1 MKNSTLS
8 LDIET
13 LVELTPE
20 DQANV
25 NGGWQ
30 SLSSP
35 MPMPSPA
42 TGVRPTPTAVSS
54 ARPPVKHHRHHKTVS
69 SVMPTATAI

>member
-1 MKNSTLS
+1 MKTKSLS

-20 DQANV
+20 DQSSV

-35 MPMPSPA
+35 MP
-42 TGVRPTPTAVSS
+42 THIQPTPTAVSS
-54 ARPPVKHHRHHKTVS
+54 ARPPVKHHHHKHKTVS
-69 SVMPTATAI
+69 SVMPTPPVHI